1 MQFNAGELECET
13 ELNEKLNTLFY
24 KENAKVKL
32 VEPWGLNVENAAQ
45 YIKQNWKQIVA
56 TSLGPYLRGDVL
68 YHDLVKRNSH
78 NGVLELTK
86 DEYSHLQHVYRNRTG
101 KMVNVIIEFCVNKEM
116 LKPEAMTLYNWMH
129 EKKKRPRQNES
140 VVASSEPSNTELQ
153 NKDESKVRQ
162 NKKRKK

>member
-1 MQFNAGELECET
+1 MQFDTGALECEN
-13 ELNEKLNTLFY
+13 ELNQKLNTLFY
-24 KENAKVKL
+24 RENANAKL
-32 VEPWGLNVENAAQ
+32 VEPWSLGIENAAQ

-68 YHDLVKRNSH
+68 YHDLVKRNST

-101 KMVNVIIEFCVNKEM
+101 KMVNVIIEFCVDKDM
-116 LKPEAMTLYNWMH
+116 LKPEAITAYCWMH
-129 EKKKRPRQNES
+129 EKKRTAKEITPDTT
-140 VVASSEPSNTELQ
+140 SSEPPDNAVQ
-153 NKDESKVRQ
+153 NKDEAKVRP